1 MSEPVD
7 LYTII
12 VIVSFLMILIVGA
25 YFLRTRKDQI
35 QAHFN
40 KDQKMKILNTL
51 MLGLGHKAV
60 LFEVHQQ
67 EFLIIVGK
75 NQSSII
81 QPINSITSSN
91 NKTYKN
97 LEETNA

>member
-40 KDQKMKILNTL
+40 KDQKMSIQNTL

-60 LFEVHQQ
+60 LFEVNQQ

-75 NQSSII
+75 NQRSIV
-81 QPINSITSSN
+81 QPIKSMSNSN
-91 NKTYKN
+91 NKIYKK